1 MWIAEQPSEDDLR
14 SHWDKLVIR
23 TSSYPAVYWDKFVK
37 KKVKSKYGEQ
47 FDFQQLCKLLGMNPD
62 AEEFKFDDTD
72 SKPEP
77 EPTGLIA
84 SLTSFDWSYHIWK
97 WGVIFTDNVRTVFK
111 HIVRY
116 KNPFLGVLS

>member
-77 EPTGLIA
+77 EPRPESEPESEPEPAESGCSGCPA
-84 SLTSFDWSYHIWK
+84 GKYSCSAARSDPSEK
-97 WGVIFTDNVRTVFK
+97 
-111 HIVRY
+111 
-116 KNPFLGVLS
+116 VLVV